1 MCKHSITAARSNAAP
16 CWVAAG
22 AADVPGANISGDV
35 VVLDQRIPNWRVVAN
50 GQPAVLK
57 RDWHLN
63 VLDIAWEHGFLR
75 ELATTGFPA
84 PHRVDA
90 FAGCS
95 WSVLAQARSGPW

>member
-1 MCKHSITAARSNAAP
+1 VTPIVP
-16 CWVAAG
+16 IPGEVLEAAG
-22 AADVPGANISGDV
+22 VDPGDV